1 MSERSSIR
9 VEIYDR
15 VQGVWFRAWTEREAR
30 ARGMGGWVRNRRDGS
45 VEAVFS
51 GSPSAVDEMIQVCW
65 SGPPSAQVLDVVK
78 ETTDFDGSG
87 FEIRSTE

>member
-9 VEIYDR
+9 VEIYGR

-65 SGPPSAQVLDVVK
+65 SGPPSAHVLDIVK
-78 ETTDFDGSG
+78 ETADFDGSG